1 MPKRERRSTPRASII
16 IPAHNESAVIARCL
30 RTLSAGADACEFEII
45 VVCNGCRDDTAVRAR
60 DAAPE
65 AHVIVSKIASKTH
78 ALNLGDDAATV
89 YPRIYLDADLAVSAQ
104 DLRELLQP
112 IEKGEAM
119 AAAGRM
125 VIDDSA
131 SSYFVRAFY
140 RVWRLNPYLDHG
152 KFGGLFALSAVGHAR
167 LGRFPN
173 VTSDDEYVRRLFTRR
188 ERARVEACQFTARA
202 PLRLADLIKIRQRG
216 LRGTNELARQG
227 YKIDEPTG
235 ANSLLHIL
243 RRVAVRPR
251 LWPDLPVFIAIS
263 LWVRFRARATRFL
276 DTRTWERDDS
286 SRVEA
291 TR

>member
-1 MPKRERRSTPRASII
+1 
-16 IPAHNESAVIARCL
+16 L
-30 RTLSAGADACEFEII
+30 RTLSAGADICEFEII
-45 VVCNGCRDDTAVRAR
+45 VVCNGCCDDTAERAR

-65 AHVIVSKIASKTH
+65 ALVITSEIASKTH
-78 ALNLGDDAATV
+78 ALNLGDEAATV
-89 YPRIYLDADLAVSAQ
+89 YPRIHLDADLTVSAQ

-152 KFGGLFALSAVGHAR
+152 KFGGLFALSAAAHAR

-173 VTSDDEYVRRLFTRR
+173 VTSDDEYVRRLFTRK
-188 ERARVEACQFTARA
+188 ERARVEACQFTVRA
-202 PLRLADLIKIRQRG
+202 PLRLGNLIKIRQRG
-216 LRGTNELARQG
+216 LRGTNELSRQG

-263 LWVRFRARATRFL
+263 SWVRFRARATRFL